1 MTYSCLEISVMH
13 IVNSQN
19 SRNSLHIVIN
29 YCTKYILKYILYIT
43 YSRELG
49 FFSHQKHT
57 IEDDTFREKKHCW
70 TVFIT
75 QISMMMAF
83 VWLAISSQNNI

>member
-49 FFSHQKHT
+49 GFFPTKNTPSRMIPSERRSTAGQ
-57 IEDDTFREKKHCW
+57 C
-70 TVFIT
+70 
-75 QISMMMAF
+75 S
-83 VWLAISSQNNI
+83 